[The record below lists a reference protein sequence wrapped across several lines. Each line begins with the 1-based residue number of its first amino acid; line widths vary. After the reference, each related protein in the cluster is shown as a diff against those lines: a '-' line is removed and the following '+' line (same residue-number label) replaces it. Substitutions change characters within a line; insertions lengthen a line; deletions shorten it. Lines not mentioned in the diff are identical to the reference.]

1 MKCPFCGYEES
12 KVIDSRPTD
21 EGEKIRRRR
30 ECISCQKRFTTYEII
45 ESVPI
50 VVVKKDKSRQAF
62 DRVKLFN
69 GMLRACEKR
78 PVSIEQIDR
87 IVSEIEADKKYIVPE
102 DKTVTVE
109 VGNTSIVN
117 FHNKLKP
124 KTPVIYNTG
133 DTTNPVMWLN
143 LAMASLIGLV
153 GMVAV
158 KYVQRKKQ
166 KSDKYAQETDQ
177 LFDKWW
183 TAYDDT
189 DNE

>member
-1 MKCPFCGYEES
+1 MEG
-12 KVIDSRPTD
+12 TD
-21 EGEKIRRRR
+21 TAGNMFRAEY
-30 ECISCQKRFTTYEII
+30 TTNADGII
-45 ESVPI
+45 EI
-50 VVVKKDKSRQAF
+50 
-62 DRVKLFN
+62 N
-69 GMLRACEKR
+69 GLRTG
-78 PVSIEQIDR
+78 VYT
-87 IVSEIEADKKYIVPE
+87 VTEIEDDSNKQYILP
-102 DKTVTVE
+102 DSQTVE
-109 VGNTSIVN
+109 IHHAETDTLS
-117 FHNKLKP
+117 FYNKLKP